1 MWELQV
7 KFCLG
12 QNEDCSP
19 GDSISESSEK
29 LLQRGGKVSTD
40 VILAK
45 GEYMQSRTHFF
56 AEGFCSSRA
65 GYCSSRGAD
74 VTKKDF

>member
-7 KFCLG
+7 KFYLG

-29 LLQRGGKVSTD
+29 LLQRGGGKVSMYVTWG
-40 VILAK
+40 K
-45 GEYMQSRTHFF
+45 EESMQSDTYFF
-56 AEGFCSSRA
+56 SGFC
-65 GYCSSRGAD
+65 
-74 VTKKDF
+74 